1 MSDGMGAETG
11 DGMGEGAMLAEAAG
25 RLFAELL
32 ADWREADAGWTARAW
47 QAVAEMGL
55 PLALVPEDAGGFGLA
70 TADALALIR
79 LAGAHALPLPLAETM
94 IANRLLAEAGLPLA
108 EGMAAI
114 AADPAQPVAWGRL
127 AGVCAFE
134 PAPGRLA
141 RIAAPAVVEA
151 GTSLAAQPFDRL
163 ALAGGAADAPRAGHA
178 LHLWGA
184 AARTLQIAG
193 ALETVL
199 ALTIGHVSERQQFG
213 RTLSK
218 FQAVQHEIARI
229 GGEVAAASAAADMAA
244 EAIARPVPSDPTLA
258 IAAAR
263 VRSGEAVGLAAGI
276 AQQLH
281 GAIGFTREHQLHRYT
296 TALWA
301 WREDFGTHRFW
312 TGELG
317 RAALAAGSAGYW
329 AFVTEA
335 A

>member
-1 MSDGMGAETG
+1 MTDGMS
-11 DGMGEGAMLAEAAG
+11 EGAMLAEAAG

-32 ADWREADAGWTARAW
+32 ADWRDADAGWTARAW

-55 PLALVPEDAGGFGLA
+55 PLALVPEEAGGFGLA
-70 TADALALIR
+70 PADALALIR

-114 AADPAQPVAWGRL
+114 AADPAGPVAWGRL
-127 AGVCAFE
+127 AEVVAVE

-244 EAIARPVPSDPTLA
+244 EAIAGSADPTLA